1 MVAGLRMSYD
11 GTVVPLNENTVVKSV
26 TVDDADG
33 VCTITFNESFADG
46 TAGVDDEILVYS
58 VVDSLMELEDVKRVQ
73 INVDN
78 TNNRLNNI
86 DLSRK
91 FTADYSK
98 LER

>member
-1 MVAGLRMSYD
+1 
-11 GTVVPLNENTVVKSV
+11 
-26 TVDDADG
+26 
-33 VCTITFNESFADG
+33 
-46 TAGVDDEILVYS
+46 
-58 VVDSLMELEDVKRVQ
+58 MEPYGKKAWDVKRVQ

-98 LER
+98 LEI